1 MLVKSE
7 VRVVQGFISIVL
19 QAEGLV
25 AHGVTVRCH
34 AFIISKDRAEEGEI
48 HLSSPFHSNTLL

>member
-25 AHGVTVRCH
+25 AHGVTV
-34 AFIISKDRAEEGEI
+34 G
-48 HLSSPFHSNTLL
+48 SS

>member
-34 AFIISKDRAEEGEI
+34 AFIISKDRAEGR
-48 HLSSPFHSNTLL
+48 